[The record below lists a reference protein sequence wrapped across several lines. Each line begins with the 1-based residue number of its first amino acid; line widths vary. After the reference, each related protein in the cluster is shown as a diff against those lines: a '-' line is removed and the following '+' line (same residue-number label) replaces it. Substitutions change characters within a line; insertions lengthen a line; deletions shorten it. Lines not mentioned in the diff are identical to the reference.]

1 MTFFKDNL
9 IFLLLFICFIFYF
22 QGIYKLPVFDRDE
35 ARFATASKTML
46 ETKDLV
52 DIKMQ
57 EEPRYKK
64 PIGIYWLQFISN
76 SIFGEKPFDKIWVY
90 RLVSIIS
97 ILVSLYLIF
106 RFSEKLFSTKESYL
120 SIYFLVF
127 SFLTISEVHQ
137 AKTDATLFLAVIL
150 CNFTILDE
158 INKKSLSTKNNLTFW
173 ISLGV
178 GVLIKGPIIFLFTL
192 LPLLFFMIVKKKK
205 ISFIWSNLG
214 FSIFLLIVIPW
225 FILITLKSDGLF
237 WHESVGHDLFQKI
250 KSGQESH
257 GFPPGYY
264 LLLLFILLWPGSIFL
279 PYLFKSFFYNWKQ
292 NYFKD
297 NVNFFLFLWFFVPFV
312 IFEIIPTKLPHYIFP
327 SYAPLCILI
336 SNVILNN
343 KFLSKLSWK
352 ASIVPLIFFPLIICG
367 IITLSVFEYSQPDSY
382 LWVILI
388 IMIFTIA
395 FMVSFLF
402 KKKILAILFFAGI
415 FQIQTYLSAVY
426 YLEKKLEPLWI
437 SEKINSEIDKNLAK
451 YDKIFHFGFN
461 EPSLIFLTSHK
472 ATKLNIK
479 DFTKDLK
486 QAKILY
492 IVTEDY
498 VHEITKTENF
508 NDLKL
513 IKKFDGFNYSQG
525 RKIKVSFFGN

>member
-205 ISFIWSNLG
+205 KNKFYLEQSW
-214 FSIFLLIVIPW
+214 
-225 FILITLKSDGLF
+225 LF
-237 WHESVGHDLFQKI
+237 
-250 KSGQESH
+250 
-257 GFPPGYY
+257 
-264 LLLLFILLWPGSIFL
+264 
-279 PYLFKSFFYNWKQ
+279 
-292 NYFKD
+292 
-297 NVNFFLFLWFFVPFV
+297 NFF
-312 IFEIIPTKLPHYIFP
+312 
-327 SYAPLCILI
+327 
-336 SNVILNN
+336 
-343 KFLSKLSWK
+343 
-352 ASIVPLIFFPLIICG
+352 
-367 IITLSVFEYSQPDSY
+367 
-382 LWVILI
+382 
-388 IMIFTIA
+388 
-395 FMVSFLF
+395 
-402 KKKILAILFFAGI
+402 
-415 FQIQTYLSAVY
+415 
-426 YLEKKLEPLWI
+426 
-437 SEKINSEIDKNLAK
+437 INSYSLVYFNHP
-451 YDKIFHFGFN
+451 KI
-461 EPSLIFLTSHK
+461 
-472 ATKLNIK
+472 
-479 DFTKDLK
+479 
-486 QAKILY
+486 
-492 IVTEDY
+492 
-498 VHEITKTENF
+498 
-508 NDLKL
+508 
-513 IKKFDGFNYSQG
+513 
-525 RKIKVSFFGN
+525 

>member
-158 INKKSLSTKNNLTFW
+158 INKKSLSTK
-173 ISLGV
+173 
-178 GVLIKGPIIFLFTL
+178 
-192 LPLLFFMIVKKKK
+192 
-205 ISFIWSNLG
+205 
-214 FSIFLLIVIPW
+214 
-225 FILITLKSDGLF
+225 
-237 WHESVGHDLFQKI
+237 
-250 KSGQESH
+250 
-257 GFPPGYY
+257 
-264 LLLLFILLWPGSIFL
+264 
-279 PYLFKSFFYNWKQ
+279 
-292 NYFKD
+292 
-297 NVNFFLFLWFFVPFV
+297 
-312 IFEIIPTKLPHYIFP
+312 
-327 SYAPLCILI
+327 
-336 SNVILNN
+336 
-343 KFLSKLSWK
+343 
-352 ASIVPLIFFPLIICG
+352 
-367 IITLSVFEYSQPDSY
+367 
-382 LWVILI
+382 
-388 IMIFTIA
+388 
-395 FMVSFLF
+395 
-402 KKKILAILFFAGI
+402 
-415 FQIQTYLSAVY
+415 
-426 YLEKKLEPLWI
+426 
-437 SEKINSEIDKNLAK
+437 
-451 YDKIFHFGFN
+451 
-461 EPSLIFLTSHK
+461 
-472 ATKLNIK
+472 
-479 DFTKDLK
+479 
-486 QAKILY
+486 
-492 IVTEDY
+492 
-498 VHEITKTENF
+498 
-508 NDLKL
+508 
-513 IKKFDGFNYSQG
+513 
-525 RKIKVSFFGN
+525 